1 MSVAS
6 GSVQTLLLI
15 GVFILW
21 LPGSAEAQVYKW
33 VDENGV
39 ITFSNI
45 APPSDRE
52 YRVLRFPCYASD
64 PKCRSVSWEKVPLNT
79 QAYRLEIQSAASFNE
94 LEESLIRAIIH
105 AESAYQ
111 ADARSPKGAQ
121 GLMQLMPETA
131 IRLGVAD
138 PFDPEQNVRGGVREF
153 ARLVDVYQG
162 NLQYALAAYNAG
174 EGAVARYRGI
184 PPFHET
190 RNYVSRILS
199 LYTGRPYHLSGSY
212 RAVQVRMTTDPS
224 TGRTLITNQPAD
236 KSASGVSLQRSGSG
250 SGPLKGGFGALG
262 R

>member
-1 MSVAS
+1 
-6 GSVQTLLLI
+6 VQTLLLI

-79 QAYRLEIQSAASFNE
+79 QAYRLEIQSAASFYE

-131 IRLGVAD
+131 AELDVAD
-138 PFDPEQNVRGGVREF
+138 PFDPAANIEGGARYLAQLLSEF
-153 ARLVDVYQG
+153 DGDLELA
-162 NLQYALAAYNAG
+162 AAAYNAG
-174 EGAVARYRGI
+174 PNAVYQHGGI
-184 PPFHET
+184 PPFDET
-190 RNYVSRILS
+190 REYVRRVKIL
-199 LYTGRPYHLSGSY
+199 YKRY
-212 RAVQVRMTTDPS
+212 
-224 TGRTLITNQPAD
+224 
-236 KSASGVSLQRSGSG
+236 QRV
-250 SGPLKGGFGALG
+250 L
-262 R
+262 